1 VNHQPVV
8 QSRVVAIGGGHGL
21 AATLRGIR
29 TYAAQIDAVVSV
41 ADDGGSSG
49 VLRSWYETTPPGDI
63 RRAIDALADPNS
75 PLSGALEWR
84 FDRGA
89 LRGHPIGNLLMLALA
104 ENAADFAT
112 GVKQLAALA
121 GCVGNVYPAA
131 MCPLVLTAEVQ
142 GVDARVRTVRGQ
154 VAISTIPGVIR
165 EVGIEPADAPVC
177 PGAIDA
183 IMRADQ
189 CVFAPGSLF
198 TSLLP
203 ALLVPEIRDAVNST
217 DAEVIYLCNLGQQ
230 IPETEGMAAPDHV
243 EALLHH
249 GVRVDAVVV
258 QHDGEMTM
266 SADRFASRGV
276 EVIHADIA
284 RPNGMAHDP
293 DKVARVLASRTG
305 ATQAGLV

>member
-1 VNHQPVV
+1 
-8 QSRVVAIGGGHGL
+8 
-21 AATLRGIR
+21 
-29 TYAAQIDAVVSV
+29 
-41 ADDGGSSG
+41 
-49 VLRSWYETTPPGDI
+49 
-63 RRAIDALADPNS
+63 
-75 PLSGALEWR
+75 
-84 FDRGA
+84 
-89 LRGHPIGNLLMLALA
+89 
-104 ENAADFAT
+104 
-112 GVKQLAALA
+112 
-121 GCVGNVYPAA
+121 
-131 MCPLVLTAEVQ
+131 
-142 GVDARVRTVRGQ
+142 
-154 VAISTIPGVIR
+154 
-165 EVGIEPADAPVC
+165 
-177 PGAIDA
+177 
-183 IMRADQ
+183 MRADQ

-276 EVIHADIA
+276 DIA